1 MAVNKE
7 LVDAAAAAYGKRRP
21 TLDFSGLGK
30 GDQAIHDYL
39 DHKLEMKRNK
49 EKEDAD
55 KDYQDY
61 KKSLEKDRNKDKL
74 VEVVEEKA
82 SNPRQNEDNYDEH
95 GNYKG
100 DFPDL
105 YPDFKPSS
113 ASLESN
119 SPLTYNAGLVENA
132 RQMYQGRRY
141 ANAAMARALTNAGNS
156 IDGSIGDYIEMK
168 TLEKETL
175 KEKERLKKEKEEKE
189 KERKERTL
197 NQFILT
203 SGENN
208 LDQLGTDIYNQ
219 VQDKLYDLKNQYL
232 DIEYKQEGGPDKQ
245 KELNNIMLEMTSLDK
260 ELTGYSTDLQ
270 TYQTNTNEG
279 LYSNVMNGSDV
290 GNLQAALYT
299 NGTECNY
306 QDQDWN
312 FSKQLINGK
321 MHMVLVNPNESERIT
336 NIESSISS
344 LEEQKDMFTEEEY
357 NNAMNS
363 YQEELSQYKKV
374 LNPKEVFNSNTVFGK
389 TDGVAM
395 NKLFGMVDKIA
406 NNGQSESLQNI
417 QGIIEQAVTD
427 PKQLISYAND
437 PIPGQGKS
445 MRQHFEDMFPNGIP
459 VEDEYGEVVEYRTID
474 QIFNPQN
481 AYYRENDGEK
491 VLANLVKDYYTRIA
505 INRFNM
511 NKQGKAQLIGI
522 EGSDI
527 LGISNFGETTFG
539 LSEEEGNKFRAWVN
553 DNYPDY
559 AAEIKL
565 DREFS
570 SFTNSYITKAWQ
582 KLGEEY
588 KKATQFQEYDDMIS
602 KYYLK

>member
-141 ANAAMARALTNAGNS
+141 ANAAMANALSKAGSS

-175 KEKERLKKEKEEKE
+175 KEEERLKKEKEEKE
-189 KERKERTL
+189 KERQEQVL
-197 NQFILT
+197 NQFVLK

-208 LDQLGTDIYNQ
+208 IDQLGTDTYNQ
-219 VQDKLYDLKNQYL
+219 VQDRLYDLKQQYQ
-232 DIEYKQEGGPDKQ
+232 DIYAEDGPDKQ
-245 KELNNIMLEMTSLDK
+245 KKLNNIMLEMTSLDK
-260 ELTGYSTDLQ
+260 ELTNYSTELQ
-270 TYQTNTNEG
+270 TYQTNINEN
-279 LYSNVMNGSDV
+279 LYSNGMTADTK
-290 GNLQAALYT
+290 NLQAALYT

-306 QDQDWN
+306 QGQDWN
-312 FSKQLINGK
+312 FNKQLINGK

-363 YQEELSQYKKV
+363 YQEDLSQYKKV
-374 LNPKEVFNSNTVFGK
+374 LNPKDVFNSSTVFGK
-389 TDGVAM
+389 TDGEAI
-395 NKLFGMVDKIA
+395 NQLFGNIDKIA

-437 PIPGQGKS
+437 AIPGQGKS

-459 VEDEYGEVVEYRTID
+459 VEDEYGDVVEYRTID

-491 VLANLVKDYYTRIA
+491 VLADLVKDYYTRMS

-511 NKQGKAQLIGI
+511 NKKGNAQLIGI

-527 LGISNFGETTFG
+527 LGVSNFGETTFG

-553 DNYPDY
+553 DNYPNY
-559 AAEIKL
+559 AKKINLSRNYK
-565 DREFS
+565 
-570 SFTNSYITKAWQ
+570 SFTNSYITKAWE